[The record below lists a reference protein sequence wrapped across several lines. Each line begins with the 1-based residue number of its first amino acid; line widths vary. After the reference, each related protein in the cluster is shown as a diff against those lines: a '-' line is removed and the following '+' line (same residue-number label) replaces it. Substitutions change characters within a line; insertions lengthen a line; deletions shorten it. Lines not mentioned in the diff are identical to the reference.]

1 MADLVKENISLILK
15 MLPQSSLWKV
25 TALKV

>member
-15 MLPQSSLWKV
+15 MLPQSKFWKV

>member
-1 MADLVKENISLILK
+1 MMPDMIKENTIINK
-15 MLPQSSLWKV
+15 MLPQSKFWKV